1 MSDYDYDPKQKPS
14 AYLRLKNQGDT
25 ITIRIASTPYRKPVV
40 WREGQRAPM
49 PDEDAL
55 RMSEAEWANIYREP
69 DFTVAE
75 AFLWLVIDR
84 EDGKAKIY
92 SASPGIY
99 KTIKEYA
106 EMTEWGDP
114 RSYDFRI
121 ERTEEPGR
129 SYYKVT
135 PIPNKDPLT
144 QGNLRMLTGLEF
156 EKKELAAR
164 KLSERQIDFM
174 ADAPNDYDVAAVELE
189 DQKRIA
195 EEARAKAD
203 AEDDRLATAAPD
215 EIVSMPGDNEPID
228 LKDIPF

>member
-55 RMSEAEWANIYREP
+55 RMGEDEWANIYREP

-75 AFLWLVIDR
+75 AFLWMVIDR

-92 SASPGIY
+92 SGSAGIY

-106 EMTEWGDP
+106 EMPEWGDP
-114 RSYDFRI
+114 RTYDFRI

-129 SYYKVT
+129 SYYRVT
-135 PIPNKDPLT
+135 PIPNRDPLT
-144 QGNLRMLTGLEF
+144 QGNLRMLTELEF
-156 EKKELAAR
+156 EKKEVAAR
-164 KLSERQIDFM
+164 KLSERQIDFL
-174 ADAPNDYDVAAVELE
+174 ADAPNDFDAVVLE
-189 DQKRIA
+189 D
-195 EEARAKAD
+195 EAQAKA
-203 AEDDRLATAAPD
+203 AEYATKKADDEPDTIAP
-215 EIVSMPGDNEPID
+215 MPDDDKPISLD
-228 LKDIPF
+228 DIPF